1 MRDVCVSKIRV
12 LLADDNKDMLEYV
25 RGVLSAGRYEVVG
38 TANDGQAAV
47 EAAAQ
52 LLPDLA
58 VLDVSMPILNGI
70 QAAARLKKTHPAIKI
85 VFLTVDRDPDTCQAA
100 LDAGALGYVFKPR
113 LGRDLFT
120 AIEYAHEGRRF
131 ISDGCG

>member
-1 MRDVCVSKIRV
+1 MSKIRV

-25 RGVLSAGRYEVVG
+25 SGFLSAGCYEVVG

-47 EAAAQ
+47 DAAAQ
-52 LLPDLA
+52 LLPDVA

-70 QAAARLKKTHPAIKI
+70 QAAKLLKKIHPTIKI
-85 VFLTVDRDPDTCQAA
+85 VFLTVDRDPDICRAA
-100 LDAGALGYVFKPR
+100 LDAGGLGYVLKPR

-120 AIEYAHEGRRF
+120 AIDFANEGRRF
-131 ISDGCG
+131 VSEGCLPA

>member
-1 MRDVCVSKIRV
+1 VSKIRV

-25 RGVLSAGRYEVVG
+25 RRFLSTDRYEVVG

-47 EAAAQ
+47 DAAAR
-52 LLPDLA
+52 LLPDVA

-70 QAAARLKKTHPAIKI
+70 QAARLLKKTHPLIKI

-120 AIEYAHEGRRF
+120 AIDSASEGRRF
-131 ISDGCG
+131 VSDGLA

>member
-1 MRDVCVSKIRV
+1 VSKIRV
-12 LLADDNKDMLEYV
+12 LLADDGKDMLEYV
-25 RGVLSAGRYEVVG
+25 RGVLSAGGYEVVG

-52 LLPDLA
+52 LLPDVV

-70 QAAARLKKTHPAIKI
+70 EAAKRLRKTHPTIKI
-85 VFLTVDRDPDTCQAA
+85 VFLTVDRDPDICQAA
-100 LDAGALGYVFKPR
+100 LDAGGLGYVFKPR

-120 AIEYAHEGRRF
+120 AIDSANEGRQF
-131 ISDGCG
+131 VSDGYGQ